1 MVSGGG
7 KSEAAGAA
15 ISSAPAAEP
24 ALHVIVLGSGGGPFE
39 NNVTSLLV
47 RSVSSNWGKGS
58 VVAVDAGVHMGAIK
72 DILQRTQPEALGKD
86 DDEHS
91 LPHTLTKG
99 PFAGLEVRSSNPGV
113 NAAEVVQDL
122 VDTYVITHCHL
133 DHIAGLVI
141 NTAGLRRPKRLA
153 ALPITIE
160 GFKKHIFNN
169 VIWPNLSDENNGHGL
184 VTYMRLVEGGSPA
197 LGEGETRGYLEIGDG
212 LAVKALAVSHGHCV
226 ERHAHR
232 GSIST
237 RHPSFDGSS
246 FVPGGSDL
254 RTSMQSGLRAVNRSL
269 AHLDPGGHNLS
280 PFLSAHQQERATS
293 LSAAGRVNSMSD
305 RGPVEE
311 SICVYDSSAYFFQ
324 HVPTGREVL
333 IFGDVEPDS
342 ESLTP
347 RNQHVWQTAAPKIA
361 AGKLTAIFI
370 ECSYD
375 DSVTPDRLYG
385 HLAPRYI
392 QEEMTF
398 LAKEV
403 LAARMSAARMSA
415 TASNPTTRVGSIS
428 TQAQQNQGRR
438 KSDPELSLST
448 SSTGSADK
456 KRKREG
462 DGEQEGG
469 IVAMSHMA
477 VKRIQTELQPR
488 LKSPGIS
495 EVSDAPIS
503 PKTIRS
509 LGAEPPQPDYFLS
522 QHNLSQHVSTSQ
534 SHTPHLAT
542 PTGELSISEVDAQVF
557 DAEKLE
563 RDEYREV
570 SLLGEEEERY
580 EETQGPVTPLSI
592 PVTNVHPAS
601 EKKGQPELKG
611 VLNGLKVVIIHV
623 KERLVDGPELAREV
637 IERELRA
644 HEATGRLGV
653 EYIVSKQGDSLFL

>member
-1 MVSGGG
+1 
-7 KSEAAGAA
+7 
-15 ISSAPAAEP
+15 
-24 ALHVIVLGSGGGPFE
+24 
-39 NNVTSLLV
+39 
-47 RSVSSNWGKGS
+47 
-58 VVAVDAGVHMGAIK
+58 MGAIK
-72 DILQRTQPEALGKD
+72 DILQRTQPEDLGKH
-86 DDEHS
+86 DEHS

-113 NAAEVVQDL
+113 NAAELVQDL

-153 ALPITIE
+153 ALPVTIE

-212 LAVKALAVSHGHCV
+212 LAVKALAVSHGHCI

-232 GSIST
+232 GSTST
-237 RHPSFDGSS
+237 RHPSFDASS

-254 RTSMQSGLRAVNRSL
+254 RNSIPSGLRAVNRSL

-280 PFLSAHQQERATS
+280 PFLSSHQQERGAS

-305 RGPVEE
+305 RHPVEE

-324 HVPTGREVL
+324 HVPTGREIL

-361 AGKLTAIFI
+361 AGKLSAIFI

-403 LAARMSAARMSA
+403 LAARMSA

-428 TQAQQNQGRR
+428 TKAQQNQGRR
-438 KSDPELSLST
+438 KSHPEINLST
-448 SSTGSADK
+448 SSTSSADK

-462 DGEQEGG
+462 DDEQEGG
-469 IVAMSHMA
+469 VAAMSHMLA
-477 VKRIQTELQPR
+477 KRIQTTPQPQ
-488 LKSPGIS
+488 LKPPGLG
-495 EVSDAPIS
+495 EVFDAPVS
-503 PKTIRS
+503 PKTIRNP
-509 LGAEPPQPDYFLS
+509 GADHHQQDYFLS
-522 QHNLSQHVSTSQ
+522 QHHFSQHVSTPQ

-542 PTGELSISEVDAQVF
+542 PTGELSISEVDTQVL

-563 RDEYREV
+563 KDEDGEV
-570 SLLGEEEERY
+570 SFLREEEERY

-592 PVTNVHPAS
+592 PVTNIHPAS

-611 VLNGLKVVIIHV
+611 ALKGLKVVIIHV
-623 KERLVDGPELAREV
+623 KERLVDGPESAREI

-644 HEATGRLGV
+644 HEAMGRLGV